1 MRKNEKITA
10 LYERLSRD
18 DFGKDDDQQRE
29 SNSISNQ
36 KAMLEDF
43 AARQGFTNIVHF
55 TDDGISGTCF
65 DRPGFLAMMKEVEA
79 GNVEY
84 LCIKDMS
91 RMGRDYLKVG
101 QIMEILR
108 QRGVRLI
115 AINDG
120 VDSARGDDDFTPFR
134 NIMNEY
140 YARDTSRKIRSTF
153 QSKGKSGKHLTGTV
167 IYGYLWNEARDQ
179 WLVDPEAADVVKRI
193 FTMTIE
199 GYGPYQIASK
209 LKEEKILIPS
219 AYLAQHGEG
228 VNKNKTFKDVY
239 GWGSS
244 TICNLL
250 EKREYLG
257 HTINFKTRKHF
268 KDKKSHYVPED
279 EWTIFENTHEAI
291 IDQQTFDLVQKI
303 RGNVRRYP
311 DGWGEAAPL
320 TGLLYCAD
328 CGGKMYVHRT
338 NNGKRIS
345 QYTCSQYTKVPCGTL
360 CKTQHRINEDVVLSL
375 VSEML
380 KAIAEYA
387 KHDRAEFVRVVQE
400 AQSSQQ
406 TAEVRKQRTRL
417 ATAKQRVSELEVL
430 LCKIYEDNI
439 LGKLSDS
446 RYATLDAQYE
456 KEQSELTAEISVLEK
471 AVKSYEKHEKDADRF
486 IALIDKYENFDKL
499 TVRGNKWFRHSQSK
513 GGYPIDFVMEFYG
526 KSFPEAVQLL
536 TGESGEGQS
545 EASTAPPTA
554 FHLPLHNRTADR
566 AIQYLCE
573 SRGLNKTLVE
583 DFLLSGDIYEDA
595 KRHNVVF
602 VGRDRNGTPRYA
614 HVRGTADTFRQ
625 DIAGSDKS
633 YPFRY
638 EGNSNQLFVFEAPI
652 DLLSFIC
659 LYPQD
664 WQSRSYLALGG
675 VSGKALDRFLSERKD
690 TRKVFL
696 CLDSDTAGSEACTRL
711 AQSIPGEIAV
721 IRLVPAR
728 KDWNDVLR
736 QQGDIPSR
744 KFIAETITLRELPT
758 AQPVPML
765 RMADVEL
772 TSVDWLWFPYIP
784 FGKLTIIQGNP
795 GEGKTYFAMRLAA
808 ACTNR
813 KPLPGMET
821 LEPFNIIYQ
830 TAEDGLGDTVKP
842 RLIEADADLERVLVI
857 DDRDTPLTLADE
869 RIARAIRENSA
880 RLVIID
886 PVQAFL
892 GADVDMNRANEVR
905 PIFRSLGDIAQATG
919 CAIVLIGH
927 LNKAAGT
934 QSTYRGLGSIDITA
948 AVRSLLFIGKL
959 KGSPTTRVL
968 IHEKSSLAPPG
979 QSLAFSLGDEKGFEW
994 IGAYDITA
1002 DELLDGTDTAKT
1014 ESKTAQAQMLI
1025 LELLADGKRMPSA
1038 ELEKAVNERGISSR
1052 TMRTAKSRIGD
1063 RLVTEKDGTA
1073 WVCYLRD

>member
-1 MRKNEKITA
+1 MNYTQAQIDRANA
-10 LYERLSRD
+10 VS
-18 DFGKDDDQQRE
+18 
-29 SNSISNQ
+29 
-36 KAMLEDF
+36 LEDF
-43 AARQGFTNIVHF
+43 LRTQGET
-55 TDDGISGTCF
+55 
-65 DRPGFLAMMKEVEA
+65 
-79 GNVEY
+79 
-84 LCIKDMS
+84 
-91 RMGRDYLKVG
+91 
-101 QIMEILR
+101 
-108 QRGVRLI
+108 LI
-115 AINDG
+115 
-120 VDSARGDDDFTPFR
+120 
-134 NIMNEY
+134 
-140 YARDTSRKIRSTF
+140 
-153 QSKGKSGKHLTGTV
+153 KSG
-167 IYGYLWNEARDQ
+167 
-179 WLVDPEAADVVKRI
+179 
-193 FTMTIE
+193 
-199 GYGPYQIASK
+199 
-209 LKEEKILIPS
+209 
-219 AYLAQHGEG
+219 
-228 VNKNKTFKDVY
+228 
-239 GWGSS
+239 
-244 TICNLL
+244 
-250 EKREYLG
+250 REYRW
-257 HTINFKTRKHF
+257 K
-268 KDKKSHYVPED
+268 E
-279 EWTIFENTHEAI
+279 
-291 IDQQTFDLVQKI
+291 
-303 RGNVRRYP
+303 
-311 DGWGEAAPL
+311 
-320 TGLLYCAD
+320 
-328 CGGKMYVHRT
+328 
-338 NNGKRIS
+338 
-345 QYTCSQYTKVPCGTL
+345 
-360 CKTQHRINEDVVLSL
+360 
-375 VSEML
+375 
-380 KAIAEYA
+380 
-387 KHDRAEFVRVVQE
+387 HD
-400 AQSSQQ
+400 S
-406 TAEVRKQRTRL
+406 
-417 ATAKQRVSELEVL
+417 
-430 LCKIYEDNI
+430 
-439 LGKLSDS
+439 
-446 RYATLDAQYE
+446 
-456 KEQSELTAEISVLEK
+456 
-471 AVKSYEKHEKDADRF
+471 
-486 IALIDKYENFDKL
+486 L

-536 TGESGEGQS
+536 TGESGEGQT
-545 EASTAPPTA
+545 EAATAPPTA

-566 AIQYLCE
+566 AIQYLTE

-583 DFLLSGDIYEDA
+583 AFLLSGDIYEDV

-602 VGRDRNGTPRYA
+602 VGRDRSGTPRYA
-614 HVRGTADTFRQ
+614 HVRGTADPFRQ
-625 DIAGSDKS
+625 DITGSDKS

-638 EGNSNQLFVFEAPI
+638 EGNGNQLFVFEAPI

-664 WQSRSYLALGG
+664 WQARSYLALGG
-675 VSGKALDRFLSERKD
+675 VSGKALDRFLSDRRD

-696 CLDSDTAGSEACTRL
+696 CLDSDTAGNEACTRL
-711 AQSIPGEIAV
+711 AQDIPGEIAV

-736 QQGDIPSR
+736 QQKDIPNR
-744 KFIAETITLRELPT
+744 RFIAETITLRELPT
-758 AQPVPML
+758 AKPVPML

-857 DDRDTPLTLADE
+857 DDRDIPLTLADE
-869 RIARAIRENSA
+869 RIARAIRENNA

-905 PIFRSLGDIAQATG
+905 PIFRSLGDIAQATR

-927 LNKAAGT
+927 LNKATGA

-959 KGSPTTRVL
+959 KDSPTTRVL

-1002 DELLDGTDTAKT
+1002 DELLAGTDTAKT

>member
-1 MRKNEKITA
+1 MQYTQAQIDRANA
-10 LYERLSRD
+10 VS
-18 DFGKDDDQQRE
+18 
-29 SNSISNQ
+29 
-36 KAMLEDF
+36 LEDF
-43 AARQGFTNIVHF
+43 LRTQGET
-55 TDDGISGTCF
+55 
-65 DRPGFLAMMKEVEA
+65 
-79 GNVEY
+79 
-84 LCIKDMS
+84 
-91 RMGRDYLKVG
+91 
-101 QIMEILR
+101 
-108 QRGVRLI
+108 LI
-115 AINDG
+115 
-120 VDSARGDDDFTPFR
+120 
-134 NIMNEY
+134 
-140 YARDTSRKIRSTF
+140 
-153 QSKGKSGKHLTGTV
+153 KSG
-167 IYGYLWNEARDQ
+167 
-179 WLVDPEAADVVKRI
+179 
-193 FTMTIE
+193 
-199 GYGPYQIASK
+199 
-209 LKEEKILIPS
+209 
-219 AYLAQHGEG
+219 
-228 VNKNKTFKDVY
+228 
-239 GWGSS
+239 
-244 TICNLL
+244 
-250 EKREYLG
+250 REYRW
-257 HTINFKTRKHF
+257 K
-268 KDKKSHYVPED
+268 E
-279 EWTIFENTHEAI
+279 
-291 IDQQTFDLVQKI
+291 
-303 RGNVRRYP
+303 
-311 DGWGEAAPL
+311 
-320 TGLLYCAD
+320 
-328 CGGKMYVHRT
+328 
-338 NNGKRIS
+338 
-345 QYTCSQYTKVPCGTL
+345 
-360 CKTQHRINEDVVLSL
+360 
-375 VSEML
+375 
-380 KAIAEYA
+380 
-387 KHDRAEFVRVVQE
+387 HD
-400 AQSSQQ
+400 S
-406 TAEVRKQRTRL
+406 
-417 ATAKQRVSELEVL
+417 
-430 LCKIYEDNI
+430 
-439 LGKLSDS
+439 
-446 RYATLDAQYE
+446 
-456 KEQSELTAEISVLEK
+456 
-471 AVKSYEKHEKDADRF
+471 
-486 IALIDKYENFDKL
+486 L

-513 GGYPIDFVMEFYG
+513 GGYPIDFVMDFYG

-536 TGESGEGQS
+536 TGESGEGQT

-583 DFLLSGDIYEDA
+583 AFLLSGDIYEDA

-602 VGRDRNGTPRYA
+602 VGRDRSGTPRYA
-614 HVRGTADTFRQ
+614 HVRGTADPFRQ
-625 DIAGSDKS
+625 DITGSDKS

-638 EGNSNQLFVFEAPI
+638 EGNGNQLFVFEAPI

-664 WQSRSYLALGG
+664 WQTRSYLALGG

-696 CLDSDTAGSEACTRL
+696 CLDSDTAGGEACTRL
-711 AQSIPGEIAV
+711 AQDIPGEIAV

-959 KGSPTTRVL
+959 KDSPTTRVL

-1002 DELLDGTDTAKT
+1002 DELLAGTDTAKT

-1063 RLVTEKDGTA
+1063 RLVTEKDSTA